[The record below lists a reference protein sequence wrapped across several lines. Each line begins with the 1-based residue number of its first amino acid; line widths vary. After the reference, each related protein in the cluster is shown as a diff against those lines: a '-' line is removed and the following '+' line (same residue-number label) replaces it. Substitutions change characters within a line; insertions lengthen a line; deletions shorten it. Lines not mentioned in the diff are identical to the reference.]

1 MTSPLTLPQ
10 DLMTDQTETE
20 GPVETPYGA
29 VLGAALASSVS
40 QTIENQ
46 YIGKVIDKWNETF
59 HESRY
64 LQPNEVKK
72 SYPHVADI
80 FPDGGTEYN
89 VSVTADKKER
99 QLYYQDLMRGMKPG
113 TLRSIGRGTTS
124 LIGAAVAP
132 SNWPAAMAAEMTV
145 GRLGMWAAG
154 KAANSGML
162 ARAAVTLMT
171 GAAEGGVM
179 SIPIQMATRD
189 YHNQIGMPL
198 TPEDTFISTLW
209 MMGLGAA
216 MKTAFGYKKII
227 SNDANLEGA
236 AAVKRQLDNGEQ
248 INVKEIVKDGI
259 YQERAMDPHKNPEAI
274 AENLESLKK
283 RLDATNRALETNK
296 KIFEDAAK
304 GKENVLPHTAPKLKT
319 NHLLE
324 QIKGLGDLPD
334 TLLKLEDKA
343 LLDRSPNTEE
353 FKTAV
358 TYDKIS
364 PNELNK
370 EQTKFLKDFKENEAL
385 VTEKG
390 VKRNEKRIEKL
401 KKEIKKTP
409 EPEEASTKKEQ
420 LNELKQ
426 KIDLSKDR
434 IKTLNNIEKEPVKIS
449 QHRESIQE
457 LRADKATLE
466 NMIKDTESYFDL
478 ANAAEPVTEDELAQA
493 AEKVGDW
500 KNKANTYMDEY
511 LRNEKIIERPE
522 IKPEEVLQDLHNEVK
537 ELADSNKLN
546 AEELQAYEKA
556 MEMPETN
563 KKTRDAV
570 KSFIECITRGVAG

>member
-10 DLMTDQTETE
+10 NLMMDQTETE
-20 GPVETPYGA
+20 GPVKTPYGT
-29 VLGAALASSVS
+29 VLGAAFASTLS

-46 YIGKVIDKWNETF
+46 YIGKAIDKWNETF

-64 LQPNEVKK
+64 LQPDEVKE

-80 FPDGGTEYN
+80 FPDGGREYN
-89 VSVTADKKER
+89 VNVTAEKKER
-99 QLYYQDLMRGMKPG
+99 QLYYQDLMKGMERG

-132 SNWPAAMAAEMTV
+132 SNWPIALAVEMTV

-154 KAANSGML
+154 KAASSGIL
-162 ARAAVTLMT
+162 ARAAVSLAR
-171 GAAEGGVM
+171 GAAEGGAF

-216 MKTAFGYKKII
+216 LKTAFGYKKIL
-227 SNDANLEGA
+227 SNEANLEGA

-259 YQERAMDPHKNPEAI
+259 YQERAMDPHKNPEALTKS
-274 AENLESLKK
+274 LESLRK
-283 RLDATNRALETNK
+283 RLDATNRALETNE
-296 KIFEDAAK
+296 KIFEDIAK
-304 GKENVLPHTAPKLKT
+304 GKENVLPHTTPPLKT

-324 QIKGLGDLPD
+324 QVKGLGDLPD
-334 TLLKLEDKA
+334 TLLKVKDKA
-343 LLDRSPNTEE
+343 LLDRLPNTDE
-353 FKTAV
+353 FKSAI

-370 EQTKFLKDFKENEAL
+370 VQTKFLKEFKENESL

-401 KKEIKKTP
+401 KKEIKKTTDP
-409 EPEEASTKKEQ
+409 KEASTKKEQ

-434 IKTLNNIEKEPVKIS
+434 IKTLDNIEKEPVKLN

-457 LRADKATLE
+457 LRADKAMLE

-478 ANAAEPVTEDELAQA
+478 TNAAEPVAEDELAQA

-511 LRNEKIIERPE
+511 LKNEKIIERPE

-546 AEELQAYEKA
+546 AEELKAYEKA
-556 MEMPETN
+556 MEMPEAN
-563 KKTRDAV
+563 QKTRDSI
-570 KSFIECITRGVAG
+570 KSFIECITRGVTG